1 MGQRRVVITGLGVVN
16 ALATEANQYFQA
28 LVDGTV
34 GIDRIKA
41 FDPSQFQS
49 QVGAECGEFKM
60 SKIVPKSYRKATKLM
75 SRDIELAVV
84 AADAAIRD
92 ADLKTRATNVG
103 GPIDIDPKRVGVNI
117 GAGLI
122 CCDLV
127 ELAAAVEHA
136 VTDGQFDYKKW
147 GREGME
153 ALTPLWLLK
162 YLPNMPGCHVSI
174 IHDCQGPNN
183 AVTCA
188 EASGQ
193 LAIGEAQRII
203 ARGAADVMI
212 AGGAECKV
220 NPMALLR
227 QCLLGRTSTNY
238 NDRPK
243 EACRP
248 FDRDADGA
256 VVGEGAG
263 IVVLEELEHAR
274 SRGARIYAEV
284 RGFGASNNFGAA
296 PRGQQVAH
304 PTNFVDPE
312 AEGTGIAIAMRKAM
326 KQADVGAADVD
337 ALVPHGLAVPSGDA
351 AEAAAIRSVFGD
363 HSPEVPV
370 LAVKGA
376 VGNCGAGAAAIDV
389 VTAVLALSKDAIP
402 ATANCENPV
411 AEYGLNIAT
420 KTIEKSIRNAMT
432 CCYTFGGQT
441 AAMVFSK
448 VESTA

>member
-1 MGQRRVVITGLGVVN
+1 MG
-16 ALATEANQYFQA
+16 
-28 LVDGTV
+28 
-34 GIDRIKA
+34 
-41 FDPSQFQS
+41 
-49 QVGAECGEFKM
+49 
-60 SKIVPKSYRKATKLM
+60 KIVPKNYRKATKLM

-92 ADLKTRATNVG
+92 AGLRTRATNPD
-103 GPIDIDPKRVGVNI
+103 GPVDVDPTRIGVNI

-136 VTDGQFDYKKW
+136 VTDGRFDYKKW

-193 LAIGEAQRII
+193 LAIGEASRIV

-227 QCLLGRTSTNY
+227 QCLLGRVSTNY

-243 EACRP
+243 QACRP
-248 FDRDADGA
+248 FDRDADGT

-263 IVVLEELEHAR
+263 IVILEELEHAR
-274 SRGARIYAEV
+274 NRGARIYAEAA
-284 RGFGASNNFGAA
+284 GFGASNNFSQRAC
-296 PRGQQVAH
+296 GQQIGHA
-304 PTNFVDPE
+304 TNFVDPE
-312 AEGTGIAIAMRKAM
+312 A
-326 KQADVGAADVD
+326 
-337 ALVPHGLAVPSGDA
+337 
-351 AEAAAIRSVFGD
+351 
-363 HSPEVPV
+363 
-370 LAVKGA
+370 
-376 VGNCGAGAAAIDV
+376 
-389 VTAVLALSKDAIP
+389 
-402 ATANCENPV
+402 
-411 AEYGLNIAT
+411 
-420 KTIEKSIRNAMT
+420 
-432 CCYTFGGQT
+432 
-441 AAMVFSK
+441 
-448 VESTA
+448 